1 MVAALK
7 KLEWSEPEVS
17 PEGASERHKGERTA
31 LLVVRVGG
39 NLRDAFV
46 LRRLGEVATR
56 CLQARPA
63 GVVLDLQSVHDA
75 DTRLVAE
82 LIAIARAAHRARVG
96 WRIRP
101 SENLRHWITLYRLDR
116 MLAADANGDGDTAA
130 NGNGHD
136 VR

>member
-7 KLEWSEPEVS
+7 KLDWSEPEVS
-17 PEGASERHKGERTA
+17 PAAESERREVGRTS

-46 LRRLGEVATR
+46 LRRLGEVASR

-63 GVVLDLQSVHDA
+63 GVVLDLAAVNDA

-82 LIAIARAAHRARVG
+82 LISIARMAHRARVG

-116 MLAADANGDGDTAA
+116 MLAADANADGDAT
-130 NGNGHD
+130 NGNGHHA
-136 VR
+136 R